1 MSEKASLV
9 PRDDLPAQLPR
20 IGAEY
25 FMPEALELCRSLKG
39 RQVSDLSDDE
49 ILMLAFTAA
58 QAALVK
64 HVEPGNRDAEET
76 LNTILSVLDHN
87 TIVQA
92 EMRKLHALRLWSLK
106 RIGSKELR
114 DSGPTPHKRKGSP

>member
-1 MSEKASLV
+1 MSDKASLV

-25 FMPEALELCRSLKG
+25 FTPEALELCRNLKG

-49 ILMLAFTAA
+49 ILMLALTAA
-58 QAALVK
+58 QAALMK
-64 HVEPGNRDAEET
+64 HVEPGHRDAEET
-76 LNTILSVLDHN
+76 LNTILSVLDHD

-92 EMRKLHALRLWSLK
+92 ELRKLHSMRRKQVAGK
-106 RIGSKELR
+106 RTASQ
-114 DSGPTPHKRKGSP
+114 PNP

>member
-1 MSEKASLV
+1 
-9 PRDDLPAQLPR
+9 
-20 IGAEY
+20 
-25 FMPEALELCRSLKG
+25 
-39 RQVSDLSDDE
+39 
-49 ILMLAFTAA
+49 MLAFTAA

-64 HVEPGNRDAEET
+64 HVEPGNQDAEET
-76 LNTILSVLDHN
+76 LNTILSVLDHD

-114 DSGPTPHKRKGSP
+114 GSAPAPRKPRRFA

>member
-1 MSEKASLV
+1 MNDKARLG
-9 PRDDLPAQLPR
+9 PREDLPAQLPR

-25 FMPEALELCRSLKG
+25 FTPEALELCRSLQG

-49 ILMLAFTAA
+49 ILMLALTACA
-58 QAALVK
+58 AALVK

-87 TIVQA
+87 EVVQA
-92 EMRKLHALRLWSLK
+92 EIRKLHRMRNHLTSWPDWRKRL
-106 RIGSKELR
+106 
-114 DSGPTPHKRKGSP
+114 

>member
-49 ILMLAFTAA
+49 IVMLALTAA
-58 QAALVK
+58 QAALAK
-64 HVEPGNRDAEET
+64 HIEPGNRDAEET
-76 LNTILSVLDHN
+76 LDTILAVLDHA

-92 EMRKLHALRLWSLK
+92 ELRKLHSMRRLPS
-106 RIGSKELR
+106 RS
-114 DSGPTPHKRKGSP
+114 D